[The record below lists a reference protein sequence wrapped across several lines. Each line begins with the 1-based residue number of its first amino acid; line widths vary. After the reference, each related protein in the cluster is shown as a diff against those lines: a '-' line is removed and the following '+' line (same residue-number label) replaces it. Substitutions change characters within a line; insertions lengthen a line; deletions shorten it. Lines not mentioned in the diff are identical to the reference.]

1 MSNVVIAIPL
11 FMLMIIVALLP
22 LLIGVYVYR
31 DAKRRGM
38 NAALWTLIAILAP
51 SLIGF
56 IIYLLVRG
64 NYSNLK
70 CPRCAATVTEQY
82 VVCPKCGAK
91 LKPSCP
97 NCSAPVEPDWTVCP
111 KCAQPLPTVQ
121 EDIVTP
127 VQPKDKTLWK
137 ILAAI
142 IIVPVVL
149 LLVLGLSF
157 SAASGGGS
165 SSLRE
170 VSFDEYYADQEL
182 PESTKEYVRNW
193 LGEINPRT
201 DHVYALRYTYRFNPN
216 SETTDYYYLIYVP
229 GGGDVDRRGFG
240 YSTGLFSTAFKL
252 ELEGTN
258 DQDGLY
264 CVMTT
269 SKKAAPQL
277 RVTLNGKRLED
288 EITVVDFNP
297 TLYTIASESD
307 YSMLTNAAGD
317 LYLEQLEKEM
327 EPDLVAITVV
337 EDGQGVAT
345 GEFDAPDFLLN
356 TVTGI
361 HELHY
366 LEEYPFSLENFQL
379 SDYFTLSVHYA
390 DTEQL
395 QAEDVPYDVDKP
407 WNKNMVARI
416 LEDDRY
422 IGEKYFPALIPTEQF
437 HAAQERR
444 KEMRPEYKQTPAQ
457 KELRKLC
464 GGIVPD
470 SVARRVLKILN
481 QVVDD
486 PQLIKIESS
495 GVPTTEDIRQ
505 RRLELD
511 KLLQTPPV
519 DEEIARQKAMELAV
533 LTLVSVE
540 MEEYEARRLRSIFGK
555 QAKMRELDA
564 NLLRQNVRK
573 ITYGSKTV
581 KVLLKNNQVL
591 EECDDA

>member
-317 LYLEQLEKEM
+317 LYLEQLETEGG
-327 EPDLVAITVV
+327 EPEKCGMSARS
-337 EDGQGVAT
+337 EDGG
-345 GEFDAPDFLLN
+345 
-356 TVTGI
+356 
-361 HELHY
+361 
-366 LEEYPFSLENFQL
+366 
-379 SDYFTLSVHYA
+379 
-390 DTEQL
+390 
-395 QAEDVPYDVDKP
+395 AESGAVGKG
-407 WNKNMVARI
+407 KGARP
-416 LEDDRY
+416 RCY
-422 IGEKYFPALIPTEQF
+422 YCC
-437 HAAQERR
+437 RR
-444 KEMRPEYKQTPAQ
+444 W
-457 KELRKLC
+457 
-464 GGIVPD
+464 
-470 SVARRVLKILN
+470 AR
-481 QVVDD
+481 
-486 PQLIKIESS
+486 S
-495 GVPTTEDIRQ
+495 GN
-505 RRLELD
+505 RR
-511 KLLQTPPV
+511 
-519 DEEIARQKAMELAV
+519 I
-533 LTLVSVE
+533 
-540 MEEYEARRLRSIFGK
+540 
-555 QAKMRELDA
+555 
-564 NLLRQNVRK
+564 
-573 ITYGSKTV
+573 
-581 KVLLKNNQVL
+581 
-591 EECDDA
+591 